1 MEPYNLTVVQSSV
14 RPVVKADGRFRP
26 EVLRG
31 NAEHAARLVRQGAA
45 AFRSKL
51 FVLPEFCLHGFELGV
66 PTAAWLEAAI
76 TLPGPEIEPLC
87 QAARDTGAYVAGM
100 AYERIPEFPGRFF
113 NTAFIIDPRG
123 EVALR
128 YRKMYSLTGKT
139 TPQDVYTEYCRLF
152 GGPESLFPVLDTPLG
167 RLGALVCYDIHFPE
181 VARCLALRGAEILLH
196 ITSEARGPEHYE
208 EGGGAWSAVRK
219 ARAWENVCYLAMA
232 NTGPNLDSDLPPNVC
247 HGESQILDFTGRA
260 LNRAGGTEECLVT
273 APVDL
278 VALRRRRAGARFGFL
293 TEFCPAAHAPIYAA
307 AQGWPLDAFAAAPMG
322 SSQENGAV
330 QRRVHQQ
337 MCESG
342 LLPRP

>member
-1 MEPYNLTVVQSSV
+1 
-14 RPVVKADGRFRP
+14 
-26 EVLRG
+26 
-31 NAEHAARLVRQGAA
+31 
-45 AFRSKL
+45 
-51 FVLPEFCLHGFELGV
+51 
-66 PTAAWLEAAI
+66 
-76 TLPGPEIEPLC
+76 
-87 QAARDTGAYVAGM
+87 
-100 AYERIPEFPGRFF
+100 
-113 NTAFIIDPRG
+113 
-123 EVALR
+123 
-128 YRKMYSLTGKT
+128 
-139 TPQDVYTEYCRLF
+139 
-152 GGPESLFPVLDTPLG
+152 
-167 RLGALVCYDIHFPE
+167 
-181 VARCLALRGAEILLH
+181 
-196 ITSEARGPEHYE
+196 
-208 EGGGAWSAVRK
+208 
-219 ARAWENVCYLAMA
+219 MA